1 MIAAISFWVTPCAF
15 AFFKWNTREESVI
28 PEDMSATTVMI
39 LLVFTS
45 MSWLFQ
51 FSPKRTS
58 SLKCANWGANSPSA
72 LLPAVCTIFAMF
84 FLHFQIGCKL
94 HDPGSCQSAAG
105 FYFNYKDFTQSAIS
119 CLEALFKSFPSTIS
133 APGADGFNSFTV
145 LPNPLPPDVAKR
157 TIFLP
162 VKS

>member
-72 LLPAVCTIFAMF
+72 FLPAVCTIFAMF
-84 FLHFQIGCKL
+84 FLHFQIDCRL

-105 FYFNYKDFTQSAIS
+105 FCFIIRILPNQRSPVWKLCLKAFLPRSLHQVRTVLILLLCCRIRCRRMSRRGRSS
-119 CLEALFKSFPSTIS
+119 CL
-133 APGADGFNSFTV
+133 
-145 LPNPLPPDVAKR
+145 
-157 TIFLP
+157 
-162 VKS
+162 